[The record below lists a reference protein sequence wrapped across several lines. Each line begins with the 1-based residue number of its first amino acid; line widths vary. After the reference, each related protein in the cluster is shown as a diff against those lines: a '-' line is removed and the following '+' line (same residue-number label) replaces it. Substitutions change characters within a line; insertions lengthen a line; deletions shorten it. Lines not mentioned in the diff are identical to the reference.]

1 MANLKKAWTYLVI
14 AGVGILGALNYE
26 LFVFPNQ
33 FAPSG
38 VNGICT
44 IIQYVFNIR
53 VSSLSLIINVPLAF
67 LCFFKVSKHIAM
79 RSMVYVL
86 AFSLGLMLFDYMDL
100 TMIVGTSAFEH
111 VAVVKIAIKVGIVV
125 PSGLFVRI
133 IEYGGLGSLHGVGF

>member
-67 LCFFKVSKHIAM
+67 LCF
-79 RSMVYVL
+79 Y
-86 AFSLGLMLFDYMDL
+86 SL
-100 TMIVGTSAFEH
+100 
-111 VAVVKIAIKVGIVV
+111 
-125 PSGLFVRI
+125 
-133 IEYGGLGSLHGVGF
+133 

>member
-53 VSSLSLIINVPLAF
+53 VSSLFPCLFCASSRSASPLPCAAWSMF
-67 LCFFKVSKHIAM
+67 LLFL
-79 RSMVYVL
+79 L
-86 AFSLGLMLFDYMDL
+86 A
-100 TMIVGTSAFEH
+100 
-111 VAVVKIAIKVGIVV
+111 
-125 PSGLFVRI
+125 
-133 IEYGGLGSLHGVGF
+133 